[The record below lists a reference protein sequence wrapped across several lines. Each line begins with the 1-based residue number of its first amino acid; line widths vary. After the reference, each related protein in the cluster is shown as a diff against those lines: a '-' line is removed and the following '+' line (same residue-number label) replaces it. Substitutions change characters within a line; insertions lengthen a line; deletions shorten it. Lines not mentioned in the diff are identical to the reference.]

1 MFRSRTDDIWR
12 RFQQQARNG
21 LSASRRR
28 ALPEDD
34 PRHLPAEQPEE
45 DE

>member
-1 MFRSRTDDIWR
+1 MNGYAAAIWR
-12 RFQQQARNG
+12 DFQECARNG

-34 PRHLPAEQPEE
+34 PRHLPDDDQEN